1 MTAVRTVTR
10 LMPRSRFSRRSGTAG
25 EDGFGLPELLV
36 AMLIFAILLA
46 VIAKTILSMT
56 TSLNK
61 TQSLAAAADQ
71 NRSAFDHLEQQLRSA
86 TDVNRPVVVADTVSG
101 HTGNEMYLEFQ
112 DLDINANPTCHQ
124 WRYVSYT
131 HTLEERHWA
140 ASASA
145 PSSGNGYTT
154 VATGVY
160 NTIPSGDYTTGSQSI
175 FYFTAQGSSF
185 PTSGPYAGPLA
196 GQMSQF
202 EAITFTI
209 VTQRGTHPPAQ
220 AITQS
225 TVLALNTAENT
236 MTGASVQ
243 TNADNNH
250 DNISDTQVCMG
261 ART

>member
-1 MTAVRTVTR
+1 MAQR
-10 LMPRSRFSRRSGTAG
+10 LRILMRQARRGQSAR
-25 EDGFGLPELLV
+25 DAGFGLPELLV

-46 VIAKTILSMT
+46 VVGKTVMAMT

-71 NRSAFDHLEQQLRSA
+71 NRSAFDHFEQQLRSA

-112 DLDINANPTCHQ
+112 DMDVNANPVCHQ
-124 WRYVSYT
+124 WRYVTFS
-131 HTLEERHWA
+131 HTLQERHWA
-140 ASASA
+140 ASAMA
-145 PSSGNGYTT
+145 PTNANGYTT

-160 NTIPSGDYTTGSQSI
+160 NAIPNGDYTTGSQSV

-185 PTSGPYAGPLA
+185 PASGSYAGPLA

-236 MTGASVQ
+236 MTGDSVQ

-250 DNISDTQVCMG
+250 DNVSDTQVCMG